1 MGAICCKTGNNFES
15 KSSKYIAACQRLT
28 EDFFREKKPKE
39 ADARVF
45 FASMKMA
52 VRSLLCCQPDE
63 AQEFMIRAYSNNTEL
78 SAAFD
83 SFSSKK
89 GGKPPHA
96 SMNRARVMSIW
107 MKYDEDNSGDLVYS
121 ELKKLVK
128 GMNFPDSLSKKILSR
143 VKDTN
148 KCVTYPQF
156 EKGYMEAT
164 TFKELGFVFDE
175 LAHHRTEMNRA
186 TFMHFLRNTQ
196 GENVDDASVE
206 ELMLSLGS
214 ADGREIDKTEFLEF
228 LSSPEHN
235 SFIKKEKL
243 FNVYQDM
250 TRPIC
255 DYFINSSHNT
265 YLTGDQ
271 LASKS
276 STDMYRKALLEGC
289 RCVELDCWNGSKDEP
304 VVYHG
309 HTRTSKILFSDCIKA
324 IKDTAFQNSP
334 FPVILSLE
342 VHTNLTQ
349 QDRMADIMVEIFG
362 ELLLKPAWGSGEPP
376 TYSFS
381 PEQLKNK
388 ILVKTKRGNFAS
400 EPGVDKDE
408 DDEDDD
414 VVTPSVSVNED
425 YKKAKEERKKDEKV
439 DISEKLSAA
448 VCIESTGYKGVDD
461 LSYLSTRQPYNCSSL
476 SEGKAKKLYQ
486 QNFEAFV
493 KINQKCLS
501 RIYPAG
507 IRFDS
512 SNYNPQIYWN
522 CGCQIV
528 ALNWQSTKTFE
539 WRFNRSF
546 FLDNGNCGYLLK
558 PEELCAPNTGVPKSS
573 DKRSIFVPSFRDSA
587 SRKPSIILI
596 LSTLRV
602 LVY

>member
-1 MGAICCKTGNNFES
+1 
-15 KSSKYIAACQRLT
+15 
-28 EDFFREKKPKE
+28 
-39 ADARVF
+39 
-45 FASMKMA
+45 
-52 VRSLLCCQPDE
+52 
-63 AQEFMIRAYSNNTEL
+63 
-78 SAAFD
+78 
-83 SFSSKK
+83 
-89 GGKPPHA
+89 
-96 SMNRARVMSIW
+96 
-107 MKYDEDNSGDLVYS
+107 
-121 ELKKLVK
+121 
-128 GMNFPDSLSKKILSR
+128 
-143 VKDTN
+143 
-148 KCVTYPQF
+148 
-156 EKGYMEAT
+156 
-164 TFKELGFVFDE
+164 
-175 LAHHRTEMNRA
+175 MNRA

-573 DKRSIFVPSFRDSA
+573 DKRSIFV
-587 SRKPSIILI
+587 SIISGFCLPKAKHNSDIVDPYVSLFIEGPDTDSNPKKTKAISDNGIHPVWHGLDGSEFAWEVSDWSMSSLVTQVFDKGSNGLI
-596 LSTLRV
+596 GENILPLRIINKGYRHV
-602 LVY
+602 SLHDVSGQPIPGAALMINVSYI